1 MAAACRPCWPWPMPD
16 RASFD
21 ESTTEPAFLPYGRQE
36 ISDADVKAVVEALC
50 SGWLTTGPRVSEFE
64 QAFAAHCGAGRGVAV
79 NSGTA
84 ALHCAMRA
92 IGAGPGDEI
101 IVPALTFAASANAA
115 LYEGAAPVFADV
127 EADTLLVDPA
137 SVAAKITSATK
148 AIVAVDYAGQPADYD
163 ALRAI
168 AKARGIALIADAC
181 HAPGAIYKGAKVGT
195 LADISCFSF
204 HPVKHM
210 TTCEGGMCTTDS
222 AEIAAHIRRFRNHGI
237 DSDHRSREKAGAHAY
252 DMVELGF
259 NYRLPDVQCALGLA
273 QLSRLT
279 AWVSDRQ
286 KVAGWYEAA
295 LAGLAE
301 VTPLRVHKDRTH
313 AYHLYVV
320 KLAEDIDRDH
330 VFARLR
336 AEGIGANVHY
346 APVHLHSYYRNR
358 GYGPGLA
365 PVAEAASKQI
375 LTLPM
380 FPAMTQGDVARV
392 AGALTRATA

>member
-1 MAAACRPCWPWPMPD
+1 MPD
-16 RASFD
+16 RAPFD
-21 ESTTEPAFLPYGRQE
+21 EGTTEPVFLPYGKQE
-36 ISDADVKAVVEALC
+36 IGDADVKAVVEALC

-64 QAFAAHCGAGRGVAV
+64 KAFADHCGAGEGVAV

-115 LYEGAAPVFADV
+115 LYEGARPVFADV

-168 AKARGIALIADAC
+168 ADDRGIALIADAC
-181 HAPGAIYKGAKVGT
+181 HAPGATYKGAKVGT

-210 TTCEGGMCTTDS
+210 TTCEGGMCTADN
-222 AEIAAHIRRFRNHGI
+222 AEIAAHMRRFRNHGI

-252 DMVELGF
+252 DMVELGY

-273 QLSRLT
+273 QLSRLSG
-279 AWVSDRQ
+279 WVSDRQ

-301 VTPLRVHKDRTH
+301 VTPLRVYGDRTH

-320 KLAEDIDRDH
+320 KLAEGIDRDH
-330 VFARLR
+330 VFTRLR

-365 PVAEAASKQI
+365 PVAEATSKQI